1 MCCAPKDGIAMP
13 DRLRSIVPMFGG
25 ATSYVDTL
33 DAILEYV
40 KVQEPTEDDLIG
52 WHRGTFERVSG
63 RSSIERRVRYL
74 ASVGFLTLEDGHWQL
89 GIEGQ
94 RYMCEQSAG
103 TLTEIM
109 CRRNVGLRSLL
120 YALLPAPMTIEAIGR
135 QQLET
140 HPELGWNPEN
150 TDMASQ
156 RANWLR
162 SLGLVAKTDGRYSL
176 TDAGREFVENAV
188 VEWADTS
195 TSSTG
200 SEEIAAGTYETT
212 VYARSVD
219 PEFRAT
225 VLREYDGTCPVSCVD
240 HEGLLDVAHVLSWS
254 DYPNRRADL
263 GNVLP
268 LSKTHHAAFDRELF
282 TIDAEYRLQVSPSF
296 ETESELLQRTI
307 VERDG
312 EQLAIPDGGVGAA
325 YLREYNEGVEWFRE

>member
-1 MCCAPKDGIAMP
+1 MP

-25 ATSYVDTL
+25 ATSYVAAL

-40 KVQEPTEDDLIG
+40 KAQEPTEEDLIG

-63 RSSIERRVRYL
+63 RTSIERRVGYL
-74 ASVGFLTLEDGHWQL
+74 QSVGFLTLEDGHWQL
-89 GIEGQ
+89 GPEGQ
-94 RYMCEQSAG
+94 RYMNDQSIE
-103 TLTEIM
+103 TLVEIM

-176 TDAGREFVENAV
+176 TDAGREFVESAV
-188 VEWADTS
+188 EEWADTS

-200 SEEIAAGTYETT
+200 GDEMTAGTYETT
-212 VYARSVD
+212 VHARSVD

-254 DYPNRRADL
+254 EYPKRRADL
-263 GNVLP
+263 GNALA
-268 LSKTHHAAFDRELF
+268 LSKTHHAAFDRALF
-282 TIDAEYRLQVSPSF
+282 TIDSEYRLRVSPGF

-307 VERDG
+307 VDRAG
-312 EQLAIPDGGVGAA
+312 EQVAIPDGGVERG
-325 YLREYNEGVEWFRE
+325 YLREYNEGVGWFGE